1 MSTTFELRTSKK
13 VGYATVQVRVQ
24 SSILGVNIRQST
36 KLKVPIQKWKLSRDS
51 NVFKHYAKS
60 KEGEYVLTKLATI
73 ESRINSKLISGRP
86 ISPDEVKQIIYSIV
100 YNIDNI
106 ELKNTFEADG
116 ISFSEIRTLNDY
128 YGNIIKEMENG
139 LRHTGHGTR
148 YTKGTINAFKQTF
161 NQFRYFQ
168 KENTTEIDFKDIDMN
183 FYRRYT
189 GYLESKGYTLNSIG
203 KCISILKSVLHSAEC
218 DGINENT
225 KYKDKRFKASVTE
238 VESVYLTQGELKQ
251 IVELDLSDKKYK
263 IHNYVRDIFVVG
275 VCTAQ
280 RVSDYTRIS
289 PKSIKEQSVSYIEDG
304 TIRKRTY
311 KVIELVQQKT
321 KTKVVIPISNQLMQ
335 ILNKYDYRLPK
346 VREITINRYIKQIAK
361 MAGID
366 EIITIGRISGGKH
379 TVEHKPKY
387 ELIYSHTA
395 RRTGATLMYLAG
407 MDIYDI
413 MKITGHTNPTM
424 LKRYIKASTLDIA
437 NKIITKYD
445 YFN

>member
-100 YNIDNI
+100 YNIDNV

-139 LRHTGHGTR
+139 LRHTSHGTR

-238 VESVYLTQGELKQ
+238 VESVYLTQEELKQ
-251 IVELDLSDKKYK
+251 IVELDLSDKK
-263 IHNYVRDIFVVG
+263 I
-275 VCTAQ
+275 
-280 RVSDYTRIS
+280 
-289 PKSIKEQSVSYIEDG
+289 
-304 TIRKRTY
+304 
-311 KVIELVQQKT
+311 
-321 KTKVVIPISNQLMQ
+321 
-335 ILNKYDYRLPK
+335 
-346 VREITINRYIKQIAK
+346 
-361 MAGID
+361 
-366 EIITIGRISGGKH
+366 
-379 TVEHKPKY
+379 
-387 ELIYSHTA
+387 
-395 RRTGATLMYLAG
+395 
-407 MDIYDI
+407 
-413 MKITGHTNPTM
+413 
-424 LKRYIKASTLDIA
+424 
-437 NKIITKYD
+437 
-445 YFN
+445 